1 MFYSEEK
8 KQFAP
13 ENNTA
18 VFMDLK
24 REKKKGKIER
34 MCEKVK
40 KNGSM
45 T

>member
-1 MFYSEEK
+1 VASVTK

-24 REKKKGKIER
+24 REKKKGNFL
-34 MCEKVK
+34 K
-40 KNGSM
+40 KRRNLIPD
-45 T
+45 